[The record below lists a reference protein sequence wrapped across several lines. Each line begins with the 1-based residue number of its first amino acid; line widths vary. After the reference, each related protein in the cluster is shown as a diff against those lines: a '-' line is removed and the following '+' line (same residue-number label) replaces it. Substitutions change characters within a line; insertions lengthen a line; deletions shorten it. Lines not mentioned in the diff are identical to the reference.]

1 MSSRAL
7 NFAALLLLVVLSG
20 SAEEQTTPFAGAK
33 TVGVTAK
40 AVDISGIP
48 HSGLLRPVRGW
59 TLTSD
64 DGDFGGLSALAAG
77 RLGFQAISD
86 TGLFVD
92 LNPSLARADVKSM
105 PRACVPHQLK
115 RERDSESLARDARTG
130 TVWIGF
136 EYRNL
141 ICRIDGAGRA
151 QAYAPP
157 AMALWPKLGGPEA
170 MLRRADGSFLVFAER
185 SRSGGSVAP
194 LLHFDRDPVDPHAVV
209 TAMRYEAPAQYH
221 PVDAAMLPDGRM
233 LVVNRRYAFPLD
245 FSAIVTLVEPFEIRE
260 GALVRGR
267 PAILLAPP
275 HIADNFE
282 GITVDT
288 RGARTVIWLA
298 ADNNF
303 LPEQRTYLLEFELK
317 TPRSGSDG
325 R

>member
-1 MSSRAL
+1 MFARVL
-7 NFAALLLLVVLSG
+7 TLAALLLLFALSG

-33 TVGVTAK
+33 TVSVSAK
-40 AVDISGIP
+40 AVDVSGIP
-48 HSGLLRPVRGW
+48 HTGLLRPVRGW

-64 DGDFGGLSALAAG
+64 DGDFGGLSALSVSQ
-77 RLGFQAISD
+77 RGFSAISD

-92 LNPSLARADVKSM
+92 LDPALTRAHVKSM
-105 PRACVPHQLK
+105 PSACVPHQLK
-115 RERDSESLARDARTG
+115 RERDSESLARDTRTG
-130 TVWIGF
+130 TIWIGF

-157 AMALWPKLGGPEA
+157 AMARWPKLSGPEA

-185 SRSGGSVAP
+185 ARSGGSVAP
-194 LLHFDRDPVDPHAVV
+194 LLHFDRDPVDAHAVV
-209 TAMRYEAPAQYH
+209 NEMRYEAPAQYH

-233 LVVNRRYAFPLD
+233 LVVNRRYAFPLE
-245 FSAIVTLVEPFEIRE
+245 FSAIVTLVEPFDIRE

-267 PAILLAPP
+267 PVILLAPP

-282 GITVDT
+282 GLSVET
-288 RGARTVIWLA
+288 RGTHTHIWLTS
-298 ADNNF
+298 DNNF
-303 LPEQRTYLLEFELK
+303 LPEQRTYLLEFELV
-317 TPRSGSDG
+317 TPRSGSGG